1 MLSVCSKHLPQESKF
16 QQKLAEM
23 SEYYFSHNL
32 HSTECL
38 GPTQMKTLPNTTNV
52 IWVACLAFVRA
63 AFNLENADHKM
74 EIYVHRKIICSV
86 FVALLSFILKRLRLL
101 FLLLWVSIS
110 FRSYGITFLF

>member
-38 GPTQMKTLPNTTNV
+38 GPTQMKTLPNTNV

-74 EIYVHRKIICSV
+74 EIYVHRKTICSV